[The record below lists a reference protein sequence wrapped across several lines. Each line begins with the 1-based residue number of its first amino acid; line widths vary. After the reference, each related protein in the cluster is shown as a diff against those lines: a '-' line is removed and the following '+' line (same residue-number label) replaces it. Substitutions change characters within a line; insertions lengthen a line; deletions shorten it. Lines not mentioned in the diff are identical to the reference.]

1 MARGDVVPTVVAVT
15 GATGMVYAK
24 GLLELLPGPKY
35 LIITE
40 HGRQVAELEL
50 DGGVDALT
58 SKVDKVFENRD
69 LASSLS
75 SGSGPEKRMVV
86 VPCSMNTLS
95 KMATGI
101 ADNLVLRAA
110 SVCLKQ
116 DWRLVIVPRET
127 PLSLIHIE
135 NMARLRR
142 SGAVILPACPGF
154 YHRPTSLEEVVD
166 FLVGKVLESLGY
178 WKEASKVL
186 KDWKGPDG

>member
-1 MARGDVVPTVVAVT
+1 
-15 GATGMVYAK
+15 MVYAER
-24 GLLELLPGPKY
+24 LLELLPGPVE
-35 LIITE
+35 LIMTE

-50 DGGVDALT
+50 DGGVEALT
-58 SKVDKVFENRD
+58 SKADREFDNRD

-75 SGSGPEKRMVV
+75 SGSGPGRSMVV
-86 VPCSMNTLS
+86 IPCSMNTLS
-95 KMATGI
+95 KMASGI

-142 SGAVILPACPGF
+142 AGAVILPACPGF
-154 YHRPTSLEEVVD
+154 YHRPRSLEDVVD
-166 FLVGKVLESLGY
+166 FVVGKVLVSLGY
-178 WKEASKVL
+178 WEEASKVL
-186 KDWKGPDG
+186 KDWEGPDG